1 MILPG
6 EPGANIQ
13 SVDKQRLST
22 LLARG
27 VRKRCPR
34 CGADKIFKSFWAL
47 HDNCPKCSYRFER
60 EEGYWVGAIIINTA
74 VTETLFLAVF
84 LTILFASLPDIQWL
98 PLLATA
104 LMLNGVFPVAFFP
117 YSKTI
122 WMALNLYFNPATR
135 S

>member
-1 MILPG
+1 MG
-6 EPGANIQ
+6 FTERPGANIQ
-13 SVDKQRLST
+13 SVDRQRLST

-27 VRKRCPR
+27 LRKRCAR

-47 HDNCPKCSYRFER
+47 HDNCPNCGYRFER

-104 LMLNGVFPVAFFP
+104 LMLNGVFPVVFFP

-122 WMALNLYFNPATR
+122 WMALNLYFNPVDRA
-135 S
+135 